1 MKQIQLEHITKRF
14 GDHVIIKDFNYVFE
28 SGKIIAVTGE
38 SGSGKSTL
46 LNMIGLMELPTEGKI
61 QYDTYG
67 EVTMRKRNA
76 IKLLR
81 NEISYIFQNY
91 ALLEDET
98 VYQNMCL
105 AMEYHAVKN
114 KKEYIIKKL
123 AEVGLDQAYVTK
135 KIYELSGG
143 EQQRVAIARALS
155 KPCSLILADE
165 PTGNLDKV
173 NAAEVFSILKR
184 VSREGKC
191 VILVTHDKE
200 LAEQCD
206 EVIQLNKLK

>member
-61 QYDTYG
+61 RYDTYG

-91 ALLEDET
+91 ALQD
-98 VYQNMCL
+98 
-105 AMEYHAVKN
+105 
-114 KKEYIIKKL
+114 
-123 AEVGLDQAYVTK
+123 
-135 KIYELSGG
+135 
-143 EQQRVAIARALS
+143 
-155 KPCSLILADE
+155 
-165 PTGNLDKV
+165 
-173 NAAEVFSILKR
+173 
-184 VSREGKC
+184 
-191 VILVTHDKE
+191 
-200 LAEQCD
+200 
-206 EVIQLNKLK
+206 

>member
-1 MKQIQLEHITKRF
+1 M
-14 GDHVIIKDFNYVFE
+14 
-28 SGKIIAVTGE
+28 
-38 SGSGKSTL
+38 
-46 LNMIGLMELPTEGKI
+46 
-61 QYDTYG
+61 
-67 EVTMRKRNA
+67 
-76 IKLLR
+76 
-81 NEISYIFQNY
+81 
-91 ALLEDET
+91 
-98 VYQNMCL
+98 
-105 AMEYHAVKN
+105 
-114 KKEYIIKKL
+114 
-123 AEVGLDQAYVTK
+123 GLDQAYVTK